1 MARIHIPLS
10 CKAVFYQMQTLKLSM
25 HEHCTGCQTLGRKS
39 FSHSEEDAILRPSR
53 GCVHHYAP
61 LPLASA
67 PSPSLPPFDFLL
79 SARGDAHPRV
89 WAPRQPVGGTVTVRL
104 LISPP
109 AAAECSGFSPHYIC
123 LSSGAFT
130 AGRKSLCLLMI
141 MQLIK
146 EPIILARHVQI

>member
-39 FSHSEEDAILRPSR
+39 FSHLEGDAILRPSR
-53 GCVHHYAP
+53 GCVHHYATP
-61 LPLASA
+61 LH
-67 PSPSLPPFDFLL
+67 PSSLPPPFGFLL
-79 SARGDAHPRV
+79 SARGDVHPRV
-89 WAPRQPVGGTVTVRL
+89 WAPRQPVGGTVTVCL

-109 AAAECSGFSPHYIC
+109 AAAECSGFSPHCIC

-146 EPIILARHVQI
+146 EPIILSRHVQI